1 MNMKSSKLVSVAL
14 VVVLQCAVS
23 GAQASFIDEL
33 KDDALDAL
41 DVTKQKAGEVVGVAP
56 EMVEE
61 IAEKAVDVV
70 KEVFDETKSKGLE
83 LLERLERLDRETT
96 ADEDDS
102 IRKSI

>member
-1 MNMKSSKLVSVAL
+1 MNMKSSGLVSVAL
-14 VVVLQCAVS
+14 VVLLQCAVS

-41 DVTKQKAGEVVGVAP
+41 GATKQKADEVVEVAP
-56 EMVEE
+56 AVVEE

-83 LLERLERLDRETT
+83 LLERLDQLDRETA

-102 IRKSI
+102 ILRSI